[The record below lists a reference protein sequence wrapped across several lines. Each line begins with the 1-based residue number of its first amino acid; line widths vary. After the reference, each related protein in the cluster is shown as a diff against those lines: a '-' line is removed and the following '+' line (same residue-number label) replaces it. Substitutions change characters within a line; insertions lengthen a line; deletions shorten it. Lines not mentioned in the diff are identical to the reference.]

1 MNNGTKIRT
10 ALRIVFSIYTAFCAW
25 QVSITELGKQLHAPW
40 LAALCAVIIVIC
52 GLLVDVLTTYFNN
65 DYTEEAAIGT
75 GVTRQLKAEK
85 KDDYIG
91 DFFFAD
97 YDQEYEEESNEDRGA
112 EPING
117 IVEEDVDEADIV
129 PANLEMVGEGDE

>member
-25 QVSITELGKQLHAPW
+25 QVSITELGKQLNAPW

-97 YDQEYEEESNEDRGA
+97 YDQEYEEESDEDRGA
-112 EPING
+112 DPING

-129 PANLEMVGEGDE
+129 PASLEMVGEGDE

>member
-10 ALRIVFSIYTAFCAW
+10 ILRIVFSVYTAFCAW
-25 QVSITELGKQLHAPW
+25 QVSITELSKQLHAPW
-40 LAALCAVIIVIC
+40 LIAVCAVIIVIS
-52 GLLVDVLTTYFNN
+52 GLLVDVLTTYYNN

-91 DFFFAD
+91 DYFFAD
-97 YDQEYEEESNEDRGA
+97 YDQEYEEEIEENRGA
-112 EPING
+112 EPIG
-117 IVEEDVDEADIV
+117 EIIEENVDEADIV
-129 PANLEMVGEGDE
+129 PASLEMVGEEDE